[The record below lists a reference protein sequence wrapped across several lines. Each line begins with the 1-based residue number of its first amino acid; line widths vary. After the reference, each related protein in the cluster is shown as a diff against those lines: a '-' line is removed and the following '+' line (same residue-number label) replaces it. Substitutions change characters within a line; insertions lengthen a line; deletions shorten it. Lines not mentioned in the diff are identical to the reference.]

1 MLGYTAEDCYKM
13 LEAVGVAYNN
23 TDFDQDI
30 MEGLK
35 MSFDFIAGILSEG
48 HVS

>member
-1 MLGYTAEDCYKM
+1 MLGYKIEDAYKM

-35 MSFDFIAGILSEG
+35 MSFDFIAGLISEG
-48 HVS
+48 HI

>member
-1 MLGYTAEDCYKM
+1 MLGYTTDDAYKM

-35 MSFDFIAGILSEG
+35 MSFDLIAGLLSEG
-48 HVS
+48 RI